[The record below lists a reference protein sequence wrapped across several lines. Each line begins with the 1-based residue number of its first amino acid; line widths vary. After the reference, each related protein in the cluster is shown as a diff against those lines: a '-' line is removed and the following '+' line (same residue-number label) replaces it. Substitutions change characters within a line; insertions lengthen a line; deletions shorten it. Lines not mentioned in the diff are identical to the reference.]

1 MMEISLIRHGKS
13 QFNEKKRVT
22 CAEFERWVDNYNASG
37 VHRQA
42 IYPPETLLKITS
54 ANVLITSDL
63 KRSIDSAAILH
74 PEGIT
79 ITHSLFRET
88 ELPTLHAKHLSIR
101 LKPSTWAVFLRLLW
115 FGGYSNACESVS
127 EAKGR
132 AEKATE
138 QLITYAKESQSV
150 AIVGHG
156 FFNRFI
162 SKELQRQGWKGK
174 KKSGTKHWSCTTYTW
189 SD

>member
-1 MMEISLIRHGKS
+1 MEISLIRHGKS

-22 CAEFERWVDNYNASG
+22 CEEFERWVDGYNTSG
-37 VHRQA
+37 VHKQA
-42 IYPPETLLKITS
+42 NYPSETLLKSTS

-63 KRSIDSAAILH
+63 KRSMESAAILH

-101 LKPSTWAVFLRLLW
+101 LKPSTWAVLLRLLW
-115 FGGYSNACESVS
+115 LAGYSNGCESFS

-132 AEKATE
+132 AVIATE
-138 QLITYAKESQSV
+138 QLIFYAKQSQSV
-150 AIVGHG
+150 AVVGHG

-162 SKELQRQGWKGK
+162 SKELQKRGWTGK
-174 KKSGTKHWSCTTYTW
+174 KRAGTKHWSCTTYTW
-189 SD
+189 LE